1 MSAYHVLC
9 PSLYETTAAM
19 CSFFITYLYI
29 SGNTICKGLHSSL
42 MPIRFVS

>member
-19 CSFFITYLYI
+19 CSFFYYLLIY
-29 SGNTICKGLHSSL
+29 KRKHDLQR
-42 MPIRFVS
+42 PA